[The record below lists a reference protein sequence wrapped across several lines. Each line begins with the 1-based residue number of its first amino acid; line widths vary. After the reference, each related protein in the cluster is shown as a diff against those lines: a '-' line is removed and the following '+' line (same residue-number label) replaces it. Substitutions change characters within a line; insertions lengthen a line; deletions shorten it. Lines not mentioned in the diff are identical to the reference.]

1 MKKPLGEGDKAPGFS
16 LESASGTVSLADF
29 AGKSLV
35 VYFYPKDL
43 TPGCTTEAID
53 FHKAKGKLAKKGA
66 AVLGISRDTV
76 AMHEKFADKCDLGF
90 PLLSDPGGKVTK
102 AWGAWGEKTLY
113 GKKTEGV
120 IRSTFIVG
128 ADGKIKKAWRGVR
141 VAGHV
146 DQVLEALDE

>member
-1 MKKPLGEGDKAPGFS
+1 MTEGQKAPPFT
-16 LESASGTVSLADF
+16 LESADGPVSLKDF
-29 AGKSLV
+29 AGKTVV

-53 FHKAKGKLAKKGA
+53 FHKAKAKLARKGV
-66 AVLGISRDTV
+66 AVLGISRDSV
-76 AMHEKFADKCDLGF
+76 GMHEKFAAKCDLGF
-90 PLLSDPGGKVTK
+90 PLLSDPDGKVTK
-102 AWGAWGEKTLY
+102 AWGAWGEKVMY

-128 ADGKIKKAWRGVR
+128 PDGKVKKAWTKVK

-146 DQVLEALDE
+146 DEVLAALEASS

>member
-1 MKKPLGEGDKAPGFS
+1 MTKELAEGDKAPAFT
-16 LESASGTVSLADF
+16 LESAGGPVSLADF
-29 AGKSLV
+29 AGKTVV

-53 FHKAKGKLAKKGA
+53 FHKARAKLTKKGA
-66 AVLGISRDTV
+66 VVLGISRDTV
-76 AMHEKFADKCDLGF
+76 ALHEKFAAKCDLGF

-128 ADGKIKKAWRGVR
+128 PDGRIARVWRGVK
-141 VAGHV
+141 VPGHV
-146 DQVLEALDE
+146 DKVLEAIG

>member
-1 MKKPLGEGDKAPGFS
+1 MTEGQKAPAFK
-16 LESASGTVSLADF
+16 LESSDGPVSLADF
-29 AGKSLV
+29 AGKTVV

-53 FHKAKGKLAKKGA
+53 FHKAKAKLAKKGV
-66 AVLGISRDTV
+66 AVVGISRDSV
-76 AMHEKFADKCDLGF
+76 ALHEKFAAKCDLGF
-90 PLLSDPGGKVTK
+90 PLLSDPDGKVTR
-102 AWGAWGEKTLY
+102 AWGAWGEKTMY

-128 ADGKIKKAWRGVR
+128 PDGKIVKAWRKVK

-146 DQVLEALDE
+146 DEVLAALDG